1 MPLDRNGKAVKV
13 GSRVKVL
20 GIDSC
25 ALVGL
30 SEQEALDVASMRG
43 EVFDVYETDEHD
55 SAWVQKWWDRG
66 DGHKES
72 HSLRLA
78 SSDMELVG

>member
-1 MPLDRNGKAVKV
+1 MPVDRNGQAVKV

-30 SEQEALDVASMRG
+30 SEKEALDVTSMRG
-43 EVFDVYETDEHD
+43 EVFEVYEIDEHD
-55 SAWVQKWWDRG
+55 SAWVEKWWDRA
-66 DGHKES
+66 DGGKEC
-72 HSLRLA
+72 HSLPL
-78 SSDMELVG
+78 SSSEMELVE